1 MGKEDNI
8 FKKVGTKNPFSV
20 PDRYFEQFSQELM
33 AGLPEKETPALPS
46 EATLWER
53 VKPWIYMTAMFVG
66 LMLCVRIFVG
76 EPKKEEF
83 PHITQT
89 ETENISAEEWEL
101 ILKRSLMTDYD
112 LYQFL
117 TEANLNDYE

>member
-8 FKKVGTKNPFSV
+8 LKQVGTKNPFSV
-20 PDRYFEQFSQELM
+20 PEGYFEHVSQEIM
-33 AGLPEKETPALPS
+33 SRLPEKETLFIAS
-46 EATLWER
+46 EPTLWER

-66 LMLCVRIFVG
+66 LMLSVRIFVG

-83 PHITQT
+83 PPITQT
-89 ETENISAEEWEL
+89 DTENISAEEWDL
-101 ILKRSLMTDYD
+101 IIKRSLMTDYD